1 MKLTLA
7 KALARKWYQEVVQYL
22 TLCLLAVI
30 LSSADNLCKQF
41 EPKSGPTTLFDWK
54 KSSIQR
60 VKYGTIIKCEE
71 IIKAILGNPKADQY
85 ALFADM

>member
-22 TLCLLAVI
+22 TLLAVI